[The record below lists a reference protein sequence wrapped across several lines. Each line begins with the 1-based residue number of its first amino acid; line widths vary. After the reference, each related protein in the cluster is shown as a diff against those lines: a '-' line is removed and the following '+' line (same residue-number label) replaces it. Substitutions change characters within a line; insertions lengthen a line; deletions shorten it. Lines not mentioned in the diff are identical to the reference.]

1 MVVIV
6 FTVGAAVKPAAN
18 SLPEDT
24 KEPEPTPPTTEA
36 VQQEPYPFNLMSL
49 DWSGEELEG
58 WTRYEVPEDYADH
71 GGYFPECMQ
80 QFTYIICKQN
90 GVDYALVLAIIETE
104 SGYRWDATSSE
115 GSTGYMQVLAKWHEE
130 RMHRLN
136 VDNVENPYFNIM
148 VGVDYLAELQER
160 FDTEAEV
167 LTAYN
172 YGVTGAYQ
180 HVWNKGLTDTEY
192 SREVQQAKERIERR
206 MRGGLRGKEH
216 GRSRK
221 NASGHII
228 TTPEVVAEDGSRR
241 KGSGT
246 AEDKATM
253 QSAVPGA
260 GIRHGRRGNSW

>member
-115 GSTGYMQVLAKWHEE
+115 GSTG
-130 RMHRLN
+130 
-136 VDNVENPYFNIM
+136 
-148 VGVDYLAELQER
+148 
-160 FDTEAEV
+160 
-167 LTAYN
+167 
-172 YGVTGAYQ
+172 
-180 HVWNKGLTDTEY
+180 
-192 SREVQQAKERIERR
+192 
-206 MRGGLRGKEH
+206 
-216 GRSRK
+216 
-221 NASGHII
+221 
-228 TTPEVVAEDGSRR
+228 
-241 KGSGT
+241 
-246 AEDKATM
+246 
-253 QSAVPGA
+253 
-260 GIRHGRRGNSW
+260 